1 MKKRKVNL
9 EDIQLLVLDVDG
21 VLTNGTLILNPDG
34 KESKTFNVYDGHG
47 IRMWRR
53 AGLKVAFLS
62 GRKSEPTHLRA
73 EQLEIDRCLE
83 NCLDKLPA
91 LKKLLEDLKLQP
103 NQAVFIGD
111 DLPDIPPMRY
121 AGFAVAVSNAV
132 DEVKEYADF
141 ITKRSGGSG
150 AVREVIEYILKKTG
164 KWDGLMTRY
173 TA

>member
-9 EDIQLLVLDVDG
+9 NDIKLLVLDVDG
-21 VLTNGTLILNPDG
+21 VLTNGTLILNADG
-34 KESKTFNVYDGHG
+34 RESKTFNVYDGHG
-47 IRMWRR
+47 IRLWRR
-53 AGLKVAFLS
+53 AGLQVAFLS

-73 EQLEIDRCLE
+73 VQLEVDHCLE

-91 LKKLLEDLKLQP
+91 FKKLLEDLKLEP
-103 NQAVFIGD
+103 NQAVFMGD

-121 AGFAVAVSNAV
+121 AGFAVAVANAV

-141 ITKRSGGSG
+141 VTERSGGSG

-164 KWDGLMTRY
+164 KWDELMSRY